1 MTASLHRA
9 VALAT
14 ERRHSYTTLEH
25 LLLALTEDADAVAVL
40 EACKV
45 DVIRLKRT
53 LIGYIDDELLLL
65 VQKEATEPP
74 PTAGFHRVVQRA
86 VIHVQASGGG
96 EATGANLL
104 VAMFSET
111 ESHAFVFLS
120 QQGITRLDAVSF
132 MLHDT
137 RKGDAAA

>member
-1 MTASLHRA
+1 
-9 VALAT
+9 
-14 ERRHSYTTLEH
+14 
-25 LLLALTEDADAVAVL
+25 LALTEDTDAVAVL

-45 DVIRLKRT
+45 DLTRLKRT

-86 VIHVQASGGG
+86 VIHIQASGGG

-104 VAMFSET
+104 VAMFSES

-120 QQGITRLDAVSF
+120 EQGVTRVDAVNF
-132 MLHDT
+132 MVSAI
-137 RKGDAAA
+137 RNGGAAA